1 MFAATVIG
9 EGELT
14 QRCHVEQVGEC
25 DGVEEV
31 FFAITRGKRIEH
43 GLVRRITGGGAAPAA

>member
-9 EGELT
+9 ERELT

-25 DGVEEV
+25 EGVEEV